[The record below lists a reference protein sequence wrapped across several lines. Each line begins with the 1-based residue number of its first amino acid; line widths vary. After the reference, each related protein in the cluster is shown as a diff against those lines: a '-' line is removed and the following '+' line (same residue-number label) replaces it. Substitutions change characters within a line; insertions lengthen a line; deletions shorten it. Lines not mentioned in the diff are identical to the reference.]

1 MKIGYACSRVLRI
14 ARRHPDLRRTNAW
27 SCPQLVDKLY
37 IDVIVQCLN
46 QEMAWYHRYGDKLL

>member
-1 MKIGYACSRVLRI
+1 MKIGYACSRVLQT
-14 ARRHPDLRRTNAW
+14 ARRHPDPTRTNTW

-46 QEMAWYHRYGDKLL
+46 QEVSWYHRYGDKLL